1 MSATK
6 MRKEI
11 VIAAVKAEIIAMF
24 YVARIHGS
32 VQFLVVGSVGSVVL
46 LVVWLGAVVGFN
58 VVDIK
63 VLRADF
69 LKRERK

>member
-32 VQFLVVGSVGSVVL
+32 VQFFVVGSVGSVC
-46 LVVWLGAVVGFN
+46 
-58 VVDIK
+58 
-63 VLRADF
+63 F
-69 LKRERK
+69 L